1 MFLFP
6 RLAAVLAN
14 SSLPGTCCHNH
25 DAPADACS
33 PAATTG
39 EVQEAFPAT
48 CACPSHGNP
57 SVRLT
62 HVDLSNATM
71 VSGNR
76 RVELAQM
83 CFHQFG
89 KVLGM
94 EVEYRAVEVLPE
106 LFRPDMVEV
115 YPGEEVVVCSCWSMM
130 AFPDSSVVRFNLRD
144 AVLQV
149 QNWKH
154 STNSG
159 VPVRF
164 VVITLGCDATSGD
177 AVLWVPYLTHGVMQH
192 MKLS

>member
-6 RLAAVLAN
+6 RLAAILAN
-14 SSLPGTCCHNH
+14 SPLPGTCCNNH

-33 PAATTG
+33 PAAATG
-39 EVQEAFPAT
+39 GDQEDPPAS
-48 CACPSHGNP
+48 CACSSHSNP

-62 HVDLSNATM
+62 HVDLSNVTV

-94 EVEYRAVEVLPE
+94 EVEYRAVEVMPE
-106 LFRPDMVEV
+106 LFRPDMVKV
-115 YPGEEVVVCSCWSMM
+115 DPGEEVVVCSCWSMM

-149 QNWKH
+149 QNSER
-154 STNSG
+154 STN
-159 VPVRF
+159 
-164 VVITLGCDATSGD
+164 VVCQVHS
-177 AVLWVPYLTHGVMQH
+177 V
-192 MKLS
+192 

>member
-14 SSLPGTCCHNH
+14 SPLPSTCCCSF

-33 PAATTG
+33 PAAATEG
-39 EVQEAFPAT
+39 VQEAPPAS

-62 HVDLSNATM
+62 HVDLSNVTM

-76 RVELAQM
+76 RVELAQV

-89 KVLGM
+89 KEAGIGVD
-94 EVEYRAVEVLPE
+94 YIAVEVLPE
-106 LFRPDMVEV
+106 LFHPDMVKV
-115 YPGEEVVVCSCWSMM
+115 DPGEEVVVCSCWSMM

-149 QNWKH
+149 QD
-154 STNSG
+154 SERGTN
-159 VPVRF
+159 
-164 VVITLGCDATSGD
+164 VVCQGIFGMIPDPWCCGTL
-177 AVLWVPYLTHGVMQH
+177 
-192 MKLS
+192 

>member
-6 RLAAVLAN
+6 RLAAALAHN
-14 SSLPGTCCHNH
+14 PLPGTCFQSS
-25 DAPADACS
+25 DASADACS
-33 PAATTG
+33 PAAATG
-39 EVQEAFPAT
+39 GDQEDPPAS

-62 HVDLSNATM
+62 HVDLSNVTM

-76 RVELAQM
+76 RVELAQK

-94 EVEYRAVEVLPE
+94 EVEYRAVEVMPE
-106 LFRPDMVEV
+106 LFRPDMVDV

-149 QNWKH
+149 QYWKH

-159 VPVRF
+159 VPVIF
-164 VVITLGCDATSGD
+164 VVPVLRCDLTSGD
-177 AVLWVPYLTHGVMQH
+177 AVLWVWY
-192 MKLS
+192 